1 MKKRILQAIILFI
14 IATIAIFSGIM
25 LIPTITN
32 FGEITLAFV
41 VSALI
46 LVYVYYYLLLKVLNK
61 SRGSVLI
68 LTLIE
73 MILLTVIAIGSII
86 GKVTNI
92 MYISDTNKI
101 IGISLWIIGLI
112 ESLRSYYYIHSYNVN
127 YSMYRLIINLILITI
142 GTWCFIT
149 TYFITTI
156 LVYLISV
163 TLFIISIALIIKGIL
178 KIKTNLNNEIGYEI
192 LKD

>member
-32 FGEITLAFV
+32 FGELTLAFV

-73 MILLTVIAIGSII
+73 MILLTVIAIGSIV

-112 ESLRSYYYIHSYNVN
+112 ESLRSYYYIHGYNVN